1 VKLVAL
7 LTPGL
12 MLALLWALQRL
23 EVWMN
28 RVPGSPGHARRRTV
42 ADHTASV
49 GRRRG
54 DGRP

>member
-28 RVPGSPGHARRRTV
+28 QAAGSPGRARRRPA
-42 ADHTASV
+42 ADHRASA

-54 DGRP
+54 GARP

>member
-1 VKLVAL
+1 MKLVAL